1 MPNLNL
7 SKSGTAVLSMGLFQ
21 GVPSHTAMAGERN
34 TIGKAKGVLAA
45 ARASGIPVVHVVI
58 GFREGYPEVSDRNK
72 LFSQFKENGIFR
84 IGSEQVKIHEN
95 VKPAL
100 GEVVISRPRVN
111 PFYNSELESI
121 LRAKEIDTLVLMGV
135 PTNIIVE
142 STARWAADAD
152 YRVIIL
158 EDCCASFSVEAHDWT
173 LTRVLPMLVDVASS
187 ADFLESIR

>member
-1 MPNLNL
+1 MPDLNLNNMR
-7 SKSGTAVLSMGLFQ
+7 TAVLSLGLFQ
-21 GVPSHTAMAGERN
+21 GVPAHTAMAGKRD

-45 ARASGIPVVHVVI
+45 ARAADITVIHVVI
-58 GFREGYPEVSDRNK
+58 GFREGYPEVSSRNK
-72 LFSQFKENGIFR
+72 LFSQFKENSIFR
-84 IGSEQVKIHEN
+84 IGSEQVEIHED
-95 VKPAL
+95 VRPAP

-173 LTRVLPMLVDVASS
+173 LTRILPMLVDVASS
-187 ADFLESIR
+187 ADFRNSIR